1 MSVDR
6 IALTGLRVTGHHGVL
21 PQELRDGQEFIID
34 AVLGVATA
42 AAAAADDL
50 SLTADYGQLADELAA
65 IGSGEPVALIE
76 TLAGRL
82 AAACLAHPAVQE
94 AEITVH
100 KPHAPVSQPLDDV
113 TVTISR
119 SRVVLALGSNLGDRL
134 ANLQGGL
141 DVLGAAPGLHWLAVS
156 PVYETVPAGG
166 PAQGDYLNAVVI
178 AMSSLPARAV
188 LAYAHE
194 AEAALGR
201 TRAERWGPRTLD
213 VDLIVS
219 GGQIGGEPEL
229 TLPHPRAHERAFVL
243 APWLDV
249 APGAQIPGRG
259 RVAALLA
266 AAGRG
271 GLRRLPD
278 ISLQLP
284 DSSQQLP
291 DSSQQLPAGRPR
303 PRA

>member
-1 MSVDR
+1 MSLDR

-34 AVLGVATA
+34 AAVGVETA
-42 AAAAADDL
+42 VAAAADDL
-50 SLTADYGQLADELAA
+50 SLTVDYGQLADELAA
-65 IGSGEPVALIE
+65 IVSGEPVALIE
-76 TLAGRL
+76 TLADRL

-100 KPHAPVSQPLDDV
+100 KPHAPVSQPLHDV
-113 TVTISR
+113 AVTISR
-119 SRVVLALGSNLGDRL
+119 SRLVLALGSNLGDRL

-141 DVLGAAPGLHWLAVS
+141 DVLGDSPGLRWLAVS
-156 PVYETVPAGG
+156 PVYETVPVGG

-178 AMSSLPARAV
+178 AMSALPARAV
-188 LAYAHE
+188 LERAHE

-219 GGQIGGEPEL
+219 GGQISGDQEL
-229 TLPHPRAHERAFVL
+229 ALPHPRAHERAFVL

-249 APGAQIPGRG
+249 APGARIPWRG
-259 RVAALLA
+259 RIADLLA
-266 AAGRG
+266 ATGRA

-284 DSSQQLP
+284 GISPQLP
-291 DSSQQLPAGRPR
+291 ESRPR